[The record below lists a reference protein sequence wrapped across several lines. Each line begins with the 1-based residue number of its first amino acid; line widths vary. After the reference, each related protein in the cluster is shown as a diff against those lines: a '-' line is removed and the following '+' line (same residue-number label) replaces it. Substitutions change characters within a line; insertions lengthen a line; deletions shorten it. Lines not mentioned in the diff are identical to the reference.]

1 MHQKETSYLRDY
13 EFYCEE
19 EVNMPVQNELD
30 LASPWSTRPVD
41 TSTNYPI
48 FFDEA
53 EKSLKW
59 RHAMD
64 QDISSIEKTQ
74 TCILSHQLQ
83 GE

>member
-19 EVNMPVQNELD
+19 EVNM
-30 LASPWSTRPVD
+30 VD
-41 TSTNYPI
+41 INHSNYYSCRIVP
-48 FFDEA
+48 

-64 QDISSIEKTQ
+64 QEISSIEKTQ
-74 TCILSHQLQ
+74 TCILSHLLQ